1 MASLN
6 WLNDLACHMG
16 EWRVV
21 SGVRF
26 AILLYYSMNPSMDL
40 SHRRR
45 RLFMAAIALLA
56 AITAFI
62 LWMGDDPSNFDNG
75 EDTSEFF
82 QRMLSETRLRMNKNP
97 AIINNRLNLISE
109 DSCNG
114 VLITSQ
120 GGVGSSEFIMALERV
135 EMKGASFYTNDER
148 DLDGLKHLPATEW
161 EHTADEMHHYTPK
174 WKEGEDCYSKALVII
189 GDPVHTIE
197 STYRRFR
204 LKHINKL
211 KFRSSRSSFPETANL
226 SGIYNGIAKH
236 GIDTTGITNYVSSW
250 YEASQDPE
258 HWPDIRLVT
267 AKTLFNNAVDHA
279 RWIGVDEDSL
289 GEFQGLHFDARKQRK
304 NEPSVYEERV
314 KEKVTGVFKK
324 VQDIVDLVENGPPA
338 TVSES

>member
-1 MASLN
+1 M
-6 WLNDLACHMG
+6 
-16 EWRVV
+16 VV
-21 SGVRF
+21 FS
-26 AILLYYSMNPSMDL
+26 PSMDS

-45 RLFMAAIALLA
+45 RLFMAAIALIA
-56 AITAFI
+56 ASTAFI
-62 LWMGDDPSNFDNG
+62 LWMGDDPSPSISDEG
-75 EDTSEFF
+75 KDTSENVG
-82 QRMLSETRLRMNKNP
+82 ETRLRMNTSP
-97 AIINNRLNLISE
+97 AIINNRLNLISK

-161 EHTADEMHHYTPK
+161 EHTVDEMHHYTPK

-204 LKHINKL
+204 LNHINKL
-211 KFRSSRSSFPETANL
+211 KSLSSQERAFPETVKL
-226 SGIYNGIAKH
+226 RGIYNGIAKH

-258 HWPDIRLVT
+258 HWPDIRIVT
-267 AKTLFNNAVDHA
+267 TKTLFSNAVDHA

-289 GEFQGLHFDARKQRK
+289 GEFKRLHYDETRQHKT
-304 NEPSVYEERV
+304 EPSVDDEKV
-314 KEKVTGVFKK
+314 KEKVSKVFDKAA
-324 VQDIVDLVENGPPA
+324 DIINLF
-338 TVSES
+338 